1 MVLKLKGSDV
11 TVYPQY
17 ADLEYGLI
25 GAKLG
30 HSMSPEIHAHLGDY
44 AYDLVELPEDA
55 LSDFLTQA
63 DFKGMNVTIPY
74 KKAVIPFC
82 TQLTERARAIGSVN
96 TLKRLADGTLLGDN
110 TDYAGFLAL
119 VHESG
124 LDVRGK
130 KCLVLGSGGASLTV
144 VAVLRDLGAGSVVTI
159 SREGV
164 DNYSNLDRHA
174 DAALIVN
181 ATPVG
186 MSPHCDASPLAS
198 LDGFTKLEGVLDLI
212 YNPAV
217 TNLMQMA
224 RARGLVAVNGL
235 TMLVVQA
242 AEAASLW
249 FDRPVNKAICASL
262 RRELAK
268 KACNLVL
275 IGMPGC
281 GKTTIGKR
289 LAQRLQRPFVD
300 LDAEIEKTAGMSTE
314 VLLTQYGE
322 PHFREIE
329 TRVLQQFANQHGLVL
344 ATGGGAVV
352 RPENH
357 ILMRRNGLIV
367 WIDRPLQSLATSGR
381 PLSQARGVEAIFAER
396 EPLYRGL
403 ADRYVSATDVDEAVR
418 IILGEKSCNS

>member
-1 MVLKLKGSDV
+1 MTFVNTVLKLKGSDV
-11 TVYPQY
+11 AAIAQH

-30 HSMSPEIHAHLGDY
+30 HSMSPEIHAHLGHY

-74 KKAVIPFC
+74 KKAVIHFC
-82 TQLTERARAIGSVN
+82 AQLTQRARAIGSVN
-96 TLKRLADGTLLGDN
+96 TLKRQADGTLLGDN

-159 SREGV
+159 SRKGV

-186 MSPHCDASPLAS
+186 MSPDCDASPLTS

-224 RARGLVAVNGL
+224 RARGLIAVNGL

-249 FDRPVNKAICASL
+249 LSL
-262 RRELAK
+262 
-268 KACNLVL
+268 
-275 IGMPGC
+275 I
-281 GKTTIGKR
+281 
-289 LAQRLQRPFVD
+289 
-300 LDAEIEKTAGMSTE
+300 
-314 VLLTQYGE
+314 
-322 PHFREIE
+322 
-329 TRVLQQFANQHGLVL
+329 
-344 ATGGGAVV
+344 
-352 RPENH
+352 H
-357 ILMRRNGLIV
+357 I
-367 WIDRPLQSLATSGR
+367 
-381 PLSQARGVEAIFAER
+381 
-396 EPLYRGL
+396 
-403 ADRYVSATDVDEAVR
+403 
-418 IILGEKSCNS
+418 